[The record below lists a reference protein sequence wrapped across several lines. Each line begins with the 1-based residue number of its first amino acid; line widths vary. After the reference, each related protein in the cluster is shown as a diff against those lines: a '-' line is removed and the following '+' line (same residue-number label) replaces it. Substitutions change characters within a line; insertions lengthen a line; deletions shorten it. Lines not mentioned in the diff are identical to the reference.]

1 MIPID
6 QVRDAAVS
14 YVESHAV
21 DLGRYIVQAVAIW
34 IRNRRHAERVI
45 QEAHDSYTREF
56 KDVEA
61 FMKGGGDGSST

>member
-34 IRNRRHAERVI
+34 IRNRRHAEQVI
-45 QEAHDSYTREF
+45 QEGNDSYTREF
-56 KDVEA
+56 AEIESH
-61 FMKGGGDGSST
+61 MRGDGADR

>member
-45 QEAHDSYTREF
+45 QEARDSYTREF
-56 KDVEA
+56 AEIESH
-61 FMKGGGDGSST
+61 MRGDGADR

>member
-21 DLGRYIVQAVAIW
+21 DLGRYIVQAVALW
-34 IRNRRHAERVI
+34 IKNRKHAERVI
-45 QEAHDSYTREF
+45 AEAHDSYTREF
-56 KDVEA
+56 ADIEA
-61 FMKGGGDGSST
+61 HMRGDGADR

>member
-21 DLGRYIVQAVAIW
+21 DLGRYIVQAVALW

-45 QEAHDSYTREF
+45 QKAHDSYTREF
-56 KDVEA
+56 AEIESH
-61 FMKGGGDGSST
+61 MRGDGADR